1 VAVRFVL
8 VEPQSAGNLGSTA
21 RALKN
26 LGFSALHLVA
36 PRCDPRSLEARA
48 LAVDAWDLLDAA
60 KVHATLDDAKVHAT
74 LDEALEGMRTVV
86 GTSARTGK
94 QRRPHHRLDAFAPD
108 LARLAA
114 GAPLAAVFG
123 REAHGLSDAELDR
136 CTHLVHIAASPEYPS
151 FNLAQAVLLVAY
163 TLRLGLEAPQGAP
176 SPAQEE
182 APADHGSREA
192 MLAHLEEALRAIGY
206 LHEDTAVPMMRRL
219 RRFFGRAELTAGE
232 AAIFRGIARQI
243 LWAAGQAD
251 LTKEAPQQD
260 ALDTLDLP

>member
-1 VAVRFVL
+1 VSVRFVL
-8 VEPQSAGNLGSTA
+8 VEPQSAGNLGAAA

-36 PRCDPRSLEARA
+36 PRCDPKSAEARA
-48 LAVDAWDLLDAA
+48 LAVDAWDLLD
-60 KVHATLDDAKVHAT
+60 DAKVHAD
-74 LDEALEGMRTVV
+74 LDDALQGMRTVV

-94 QRRPHHRLDAFAPD
+94 QRRPHYRLDAFAPD

-114 GAPLAAVFG
+114 AGPLAAVFG
-123 REAHGLSDAELDR
+123 REAHGLTDGELDR

-163 TLRLGLEAPQGAP
+163 TLRLGLETAPPPGP
-176 SPAQEE
+176 EE

-192 MLAHLEEALRAIGY
+192 MLAHLEDALRAIGY
-206 LHEDTAVPMMRRL
+206 LHEDTAAPMMRRL

-232 AAIFRGIARQI
+232 AAIFRGIARQV
-243 LWAAGQAD
+243 LWAAGQAT
-251 LTKEAPQQD
+251 LTAEPASSPPRD

>member
-1 VAVRFVL
+1 VSVRFVL
-8 VEPQSAGNLGSTA
+8 VEPQSAGNLGSAA

-48 LAVDAWDLLDAA
+48 LAVDAWDLLDGA
-60 KVHATLDDAKVHAT
+60 KVHGSLDDA
-74 LDEALEGMRTVV
+74 LSGMRTVV

-94 QRRPHHRLDAFAPD
+94 QRRPHFRLDAFAPD

-114 GAPLAAVFG
+114 SGPLAAVFG
-123 REAHGLSDAELDR
+123 REAHGLTDGELDR

-163 TLRLGLEAPQGAP
+163 TLRLGLEAQPPAP
-176 SPAQEE
+176 PPLQEE

-206 LHEDTAVPMMRRL
+206 LHDDTAAPMMRRL

-232 AAIFRGIARQI
+232 AAIFRGVARQV
-243 LWAAGQAD
+243 LWAAGQNRGD
-251 LTKEAPQQD
+251 ERPQRD